1 MQKLVEKYTNLP
13 IQVKASMWFFLC
25 AFLQKGISFIT
36 TPIFTRLLSTSE
48 YGQYNVYTSWMSV
61 LIVIVTLNLYC
72 GVYSRGLVK
81 FEDERSSFTS
91 ALQGLTITLV
101 LIWTAIYLIFHKFW
115 NNLFDLTTVQ
125 MLLMLLTMWTTV
137 VFSFWSMEQ
146 RVDYKYRKLVVVT
159 LLVSIAKPVVGII
172 FVSCAKDKVTARIF
186 GIALVELICYSGFF
200 FEQMHRGKTFFCKKF
215 WKHALAFNI
224 PLIPHYLSISVLNSA
239 DRIMIKSM
247 VGGAQAGIYSLAYS
261 VSMIMTM
268 VNTALMQTIESWMYK
283 KIKSKQISDI
293 SKVAY
298 PAFVVVAGVNILLIA
313 FAPEAIAIFAPTEY
327 YDAIYVIP
335 PVAMSVFF
343 MFSYNF
349 FAVFEFYYEK
359 TKLIAFATSAGAILN
374 VALNYV
380 FIKMFG
386 YYAAGYTT
394 LLCFIIYAVFHFTFM
409 RRICRKELEGVQPYN
424 MRIYL
429 MITLTFMTLGF
440 LFLFSYQ
447 YKVLRYVLI
456 IIIFGVTLLKKKRI
470 MEMLKRFISIKKR
483 VE

>member
-200 FEQMHRGKTFFCKKF
+200 FEQMHRGKTFFLQKILEACF
-215 WKHALAFNI
+215 
-224 PLIPHYLSISVLNSA
+224 
-239 DRIMIKSM
+239 
-247 VGGAQAGIYSLAYS
+247 GI
-261 VSMIMTM
+261 
-268 VNTALMQTIESWMYK
+268 
-283 KIKSKQISDI
+283 
-293 SKVAY
+293 
-298 PAFVVVAGVNILLIA
+298 
-313 FAPEAIAIFAPTEY
+313 
-327 YDAIYVIP
+327 
-335 PVAMSVFF
+335 
-343 MFSYNF
+343 
-349 FAVFEFYYEK
+349 
-359 TKLIAFATSAGAILN
+359 
-374 VALNYV
+374 
-380 FIKMFG
+380 
-386 YYAAGYTT
+386 
-394 LLCFIIYAVFHFTFM
+394 
-409 RRICRKELEGVQPYN
+409 
-424 MRIYL
+424 
-429 MITLTFMTLGF
+429 
-440 LFLFSYQ
+440 
-447 YKVLRYVLI
+447 
-456 IIIFGVTLLKKKRI
+456 
-470 MEMLKRFISIKKR
+470 
-483 VE
+483 